1 MLAHHFKNLLSQWPN
16 KIDPKMN
23 MDCMSPPTHPLEGE
37 RGSDVERK
45 GYCAF
50 EKQNMYFHWIYL
62 GTLKLLMV

>member
-37 RGSDVERK
+37 RGSDVEKKDIVRSRNRTCTFT
-45 GYCAF
+45 GF
-50 EKQNMYFHWIYL
+50 
-62 GTLKLLMV
+62 T